1 MNSIQP
7 RTQTVARN
15 YTVVSKL
22 EEHRTKYK
30 KIKSRLETKRE
41 LLAKMQSKRN
51 ALLLW
56 MEKKG
61 RVKEKESKV
70 ARFEFPV
77 VIVVCDRKQRLRLQT
92 GDSWLAMGFGV
103 GEVYS

>member
-1 MNSIQP
+1 MHSLQP

-30 KIKSRLETKRE
+30 KMKSRLENKRE

-70 ARFEFPV
+70 ARF
-77 VIVVCDRKQRLRLQT
+77 
-92 GDSWLAMGFGV
+92 
-103 GEVYS
+103 

>member
-1 MNSIQP
+1 MHSLQP
-7 RTQTVARN
+7 RTQIVAKN

-22 EEHRTKYK
+22 EEHRNKYK
-30 KIKSRLETKRE
+30 KMKSRLENKRE

-70 ARFEFPV
+70 ARF
-77 VIVVCDRKQRLRLQT
+77 
-92 GDSWLAMGFGV
+92 
-103 GEVYS
+103 

>member
-1 MNSIQP
+1 MHAIQA
-7 RTQTVARN
+7 RAQTVARN

-30 KIKSRLETKRE
+30 KMKSRLENKRE

-56 MEKKG
+56 M
-61 RVKEKESKV
+61 
-70 ARFEFPV
+70 
-77 VIVVCDRKQRLRLQT
+77 
-92 GDSWLAMGFGV
+92 
-103 GEVYS
+103 